1 MSKVAKTKS
10 PAGSGPDQAKGAE
23 QVEQR
28 SHAETPREASAGTNQ
43 WNPDAMPTEEYPLT
57 RPHPPP
63 LSVSGGPVRFPESGE
78 HEMAGSE
85 FPDFVWDIV
94 NAMDRLN
101 TGLYHYRVGRA
112 NGLDASEA
120 RRLYDMAVRNYAD
133 LRIKWGAEMRDP
145 YTWIQPAIT
154 VDGYIT
160 EVLVRS
166 RAFSLETPGQSESRN
181 STNPPGSG

>member
-1 MSKVAKTKS
+1 M
-10 PAGSGPDQAKGAE
+10 P
-23 QVEQR
+23 
-28 SHAETPREASAGTNQ
+28 SALPNQ
-43 WNPDAMPTEEYPLT
+43 WKPGEEPGEEYPLT
-57 RPHPPP
+57 RPNPPP
-63 LSVSGGPVRFPESGE
+63 PSVSGGPVRFPESGE
-78 HEMAGSE
+78 DARGGSG
-85 FPDFVWDIV
+85 FPDFVWDVV

-101 TGLYHYRVGRA
+101 TGLYHYRLGRA
-112 NGLDASEA
+112 NGLETSEA

-133 LRIKWGAEMRDP
+133 LRIKWEAEMGDP
-145 YTWIQPAIT
+145 HTWIQPAIT